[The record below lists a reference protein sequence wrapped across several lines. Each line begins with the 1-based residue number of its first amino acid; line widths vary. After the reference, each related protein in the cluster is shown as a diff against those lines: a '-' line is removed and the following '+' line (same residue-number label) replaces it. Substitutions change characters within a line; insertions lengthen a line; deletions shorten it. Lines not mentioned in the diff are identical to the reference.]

1 MNYYEKTNFQNQN
14 FFFFFKTYSGLFC
27 VAVNPYKRFP
37 IYTPTTVKIYMGKR
51 RSEVPP
57 HLFAI
62 SDKAYRDMILSK
74 YLLVP
79 NLVINYHIR
88 LSFILYF
95 NQIAH
100 CNQSMLI
107 T

>member
-1 MNYYEKTNFQNQN
+1 MNYMKNKFSKSK
-14 FFFFFKTYSGLFC
+14 FLFCFKTYSGLFC

-74 YLLVP
+74 YT
-79 NLVINYHIR
+79 Y
-88 LSFILYF
+88 Y
-95 NQIAH
+95 
-100 CNQSMLI
+100 